1 MVPKYLSISV
11 GYPEIENL
19 RYGWL
24 RSRSQTPSNFTCVNT
39 RNVDPR
45 AISFGK
51 SLCFPIFQDKTL
63 SDTKRFDVHWVVAMR
78 VDRWISVDEIPT
90 HLQIKREMV
99 YIRFM
104 KKDKWKCRFIPE
116 RLDEEHN

>member
-11 GYPEIENL
+11 GHPEIENL

-24 RSRSQTPSNFTCVNT
+24 RSRSQTPPNCTCVNP
-39 RNVDPR
+39 RKVDPR
-45 AISFGK
+45 TISFGK

-78 VDRWISVDEIPT
+78 VDRWISVDEIPA
-90 HLQIKREMV
+90 HLGIKRETV
-99 YIRFM
+99 YIWFVNKNEMEAWVLSGKAR
-104 KKDKWKCRFIPE
+104 
-116 RLDEEHN
+116 